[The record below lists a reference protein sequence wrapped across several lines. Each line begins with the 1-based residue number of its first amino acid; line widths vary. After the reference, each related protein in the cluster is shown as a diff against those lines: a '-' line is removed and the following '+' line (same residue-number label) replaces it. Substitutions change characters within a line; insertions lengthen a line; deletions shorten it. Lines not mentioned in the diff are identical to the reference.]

1 MALARNVIVVA
12 LLFVIP
18 AGNLLL
24 QLQLSLLFG
33 SSSGLQA
40 AETRPTRKGFSLG
53 PLASASEKPRAK
65 EVAEKVEDFTE
76 GGFCYAFCGSK
87 TLKDFANVV
96 CRAFWRVVVLE
107 QFLTAH
113 KVRLFQHL
121 LKPESL

>member
-1 MALARNVIVVA
+1 MRKEHV
-12 LLFVIP
+12 P
-18 AGNLLL
+18 G
-24 QLQLSLLFG
+24 
-33 SSSGLQA
+33 
-40 AETRPTRKGFSLG
+40 AE
-53 PLASASEKPRAK
+53 

-121 LKPESL
+121 LQPGVKSRREAASTLPKAGAKPAGRSD

>member
-1 MALARNVIVVA
+1 MRVLMLSSLRRRSKNRAL
-12 LLFVIP
+12 
-18 AGNLLL
+18 
-24 QLQLSLLFG
+24 
-33 SSSGLQA
+33 
-40 AETRPTRKGFSLG
+40 
-53 PLASASEKPRAK
+53 

-121 LKPESL
+121 LQPLGYALFITGIVLVEKKACPRG